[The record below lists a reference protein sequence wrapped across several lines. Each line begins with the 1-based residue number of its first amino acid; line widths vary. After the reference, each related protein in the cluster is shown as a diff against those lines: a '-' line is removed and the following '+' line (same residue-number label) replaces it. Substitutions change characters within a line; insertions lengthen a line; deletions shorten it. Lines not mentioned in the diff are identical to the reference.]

1 MKTWPR
7 LFRKTEK
14 GSVAVEMAFIL
25 PVLVMLLTLML
36 FFARLFWAY
45 SATQKAAHDAARFL
59 STATQAEIRTGGG
72 GFNEARYPAVARWIA
87 QQELMDIVTWAEG
100 ITISPHCDDVQ
111 CNLTRPSTVRVRV
124 EVGLRNDIFPSLIA
138 LYLGNSNIVLTSKV
152 VLPYAGR

>member
-7 LFRKTEK
+7 LFRKTET

-25 PVLVMLLTLML
+25 PIFVMLLTML
-36 FFARLFWAY
+36 LLFARIFWVY

-87 QQELMDIVTWAEG
+87 QQELMDIVPWAEG
-100 ITISPHCDDVQ
+100 ITITPFCDNIA
-111 CNLTRPSTVRVRV
+111 CNSARPSTIRVRV
-124 EVGLRNDIFPSLIA
+124 EVSLRNDIFPDLISA
-138 LYLGNSNIVLTSKV
+138 YLGSANIVLQSRV

>member
-25 PVLVMLLTLML
+25 PVLVMLLSLML

-87 QQELMDIVTWAEG
+87 QQELMDIVTWADG
-100 ITISPHCDDVQ
+100 ITIFVLCDGVP
-111 CNLTRPSTVRVRV
+111 CNVTRPDTVRVRV
-124 EVGLRNDIFPSLIA
+124 EVSLRNDVFPELIA
-138 LYLGNSNIVLTSKV
+138 LYLDNSNFVLKSHV

>member
-7 LFRKTEK
+7 LFRKTET

-72 GFNEARYPAVARWIA
+72 AFNEPRYPAVARWIA
-87 QQELMDIVTWAEG
+87 QQELMDIAPWAEG
-100 ITISPHCDDVQ
+100 ITILLFCDDAL
-111 CNLTRPSTVRVRV
+111 CNVTRPETVRVSV
-124 EVGLRNDIFPSLIA
+124 EVSLRNDVFPELIA
-138 LYLGNSNIVLTSKV
+138 LYLGNSNFVLKSKV
-152 VLPYAGR
+152 VLPYAWR

>member
-1 MKTWPR
+1 MKTWPL
-7 LFRKTEK
+7 LFRKTET

-87 QQELMDIVTWAEG
+87 QQELMDIVTWADG
-100 ITISPHCDDVQ
+100 ITIFILCDGVP
-111 CNLTRPSTVRVRV
+111 CNVTRPETVRVRV
-124 EVGLRNDIFPSLIA
+124 EVSLRNDVFPELIA
-138 LYLGNSNIVLTSKV
+138 LYLDNSNFVLKSHV